1 MNMRACNIEHE
12 KEGDIDILH
21 LEGSLDAYSFPQ
33 LEVVLQELQ
42 ENERSRVILD
52 CTKLEYISS
61 VGLGAL
67 IGFAR
72 RAREN
77 NGDLKLINLSKRIF
91 NIIEML
97 GFHKILATLPGK
109 AEAIESFTH

>member
-1 MNMRACNIEHE
+1 MRACNIEHE
-12 KEGDIDILH
+12 TDGDLDILH
-21 LEGSLDAYSFPQ
+21 LDGALDAYSFPQ
-33 LEVVLQELQ
+33 LETVLQDLRD
-42 ENERSRVILD
+42 NDRSRVILD
-52 CTKLEYISS
+52 CTKLRYISS

-77 NGDLKLINLSKRIF
+77 NGDLKLINLSDRIF

-97 GFHKILATLPGK
+97 GFQKILTTLPGR
-109 AEAIESFTH
+109 AEAVESFSR

>member
-1 MNMRACNIEHE
+1 MRACNIEHE
-12 KEGDIDILH
+12 TDGELDILH
-21 LEGSLDAYSFPQ
+21 LQGSLDAYSFPQ
-33 LEVVLQELQ
+33 LETALQELRD
-42 ENERSRVILD
+42 NDRSRVILD
-52 CTKLEYISS
+52 CAKLDYISS

-77 NGDLKLINLSKRIF
+77 NGDLKLINLSDRIF

-97 GFHKILATLPGK
+97 GFHKILATMGTRE
-109 AEAIESFTH
+109 EAVASFSN

>member
-1 MNMRACNIEHE
+1 MRACNVEHE
-12 KEGDIDILH
+12 KNGEMDILH

-33 LEVVLQELQ
+33 LESVLQGLRDTD
-42 ENERSRVILD
+42 RSQVILN
-52 CTKLEYISS
+52 CEKLEYISS

-77 NGDLKLINLSKRIF
+77 NGDLKLINLSDRIY

-97 GFHKILATLPGK
+97 GFHKILATLPGRE
-109 AEAIESFTH
+109 EAIASFSN